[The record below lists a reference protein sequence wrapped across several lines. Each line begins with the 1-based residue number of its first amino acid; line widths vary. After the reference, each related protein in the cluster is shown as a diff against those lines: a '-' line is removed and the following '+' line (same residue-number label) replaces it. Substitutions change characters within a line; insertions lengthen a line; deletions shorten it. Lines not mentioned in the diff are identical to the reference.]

1 MPPRPRKRGSKDL
14 PHNLYQKKTPRGIYF
29 QYKHP
34 VTGEYTGFGYNK
46 QQAVQAAK
54 QLNQLL
60 IQETDL
66 ISKVLGGG
74 ETFGQ
79 YLEYFRDDIIP
90 FKRVN
95 GKPLSDNTLR
105 EYKRVIKVLIAE
117 LGHHSLDTISQSDIA
132 EYLSSRSTSEVYN
145 KHRTMLVMVFR
156 QAVSDQKVMHNLAER
171 VIKRDADETKRAP
184 LTLEMYQRIYEHAR
198 PAIRNAMELS
208 LNILQRRGDIQR
220 LRFDSKIDNHY
231 RIIISKTK
239 KHGKDA
245 YIEIP
250 ADLPVAFSA
259 AGAKKLEDLVRNCR
273 DEFVCPF
280 MVHEPPQRR
289 KESKEKEHSM
299 QLSPG
304 QISKGFA
311 EAREAAGIKM
321 DNPPTFHELLALGQA
336 LREQQG
342 WELKD
347 IKKLR
352 GHRKESTTKR
362 YQERQIQ
369 WVRIEVPKAAQ

>member
-1 MPPRPRKRGSKDL
+1 MPPRPRKRGRKDL
-14 PHNLYQKKTPRGIYF
+14 PENLYLKKTQRGDYF

-34 VTGEYTGFGYNK
+34 ITGDFTGFGYDK

-54 QLNQLL
+54 QLNQML
-60 IQETDL
+60 IQRTDL
-66 ISKVLGGG
+66 INKVLGGG

-79 YLEYFRDDIIP
+79 YLAYFRDTVIP
-90 FKRVN
+90 LKRVN

-105 EYKRVIKVLIAE
+105 EYTRVIKVLIAE
-117 LGHHSLDTISQSDIA
+117 LGHIEIAAITQNDIA
-132 EYLSSRSTSEVYN
+132 EYLNERSTSEVYN
-145 KHRTMLVMVFR
+145 KHRTILVMVFR
-156 QAVSDQKVMHNLAER
+156 QAVSDQKAMHNIAER
-171 VIKRDADETKRAP
+171 VIKRDQDETKRAP
-184 LTLEMYQRIYEHAR
+184 LTLEMYKAIYQHAR

-220 LRFDSKIDNHY
+220 LRFDSKSDGHY
-231 RIIISKTK
+231 RVIISKTK

-259 AGAKKLEDLVRNCR
+259 AGAKKLDDLVRNCR

-280 MVHEPPQRR
+280 MVHEAPQRR
-289 KESKEKEHSM
+289 KESKEKDHSM

-311 EAREAAGIKM
+311 QAREEAGIIM
-321 DNPPTFHELLALGQA
+321 ENPPTFHELLALGQA

-369 WVRIEVPKAAQ
+369 WVRIEVPNAAK

>member
-1 MPPRPRKRGSKDL
+1 MPPRPRKRGRKDL
-14 PHNLYQKKTPRGIYF
+14 PDYLYSKKTPRGIYY
-29 QYKHP
+29 QYKDP
-34 VTGEYTGFGYNK
+34 RTGEFTGFGYDK
-46 QQAVQAAK
+46 IKAVQAAK

-79 YLEYFRDDIIP
+79 FLEYFRDDIIP
-90 FKRVN
+90 LKRVN

-117 LGHHSLDTISQSDIA
+117 LGHHSLDTITQSDIA
-132 EYLSSRSTSEVYN
+132 QYLSSRSTSEVYN
-145 KHRTMLVMVFR
+145 KHRTMLIMVFR

-184 LTLEMYQRIYEHAR
+184 LTLEMYQQIYQHAR

-220 LRFDSKIDNHY
+220 LRFDSKSDGHY

-259 AGAKKLEDLVRNCR
+259 AGAKKLEDLVKNCR
-273 DEFVCPF
+273 DEYVCPF

-311 EAREAAGIKM
+311 EAREAAGINM

-342 WELKD
+342 WDLKD